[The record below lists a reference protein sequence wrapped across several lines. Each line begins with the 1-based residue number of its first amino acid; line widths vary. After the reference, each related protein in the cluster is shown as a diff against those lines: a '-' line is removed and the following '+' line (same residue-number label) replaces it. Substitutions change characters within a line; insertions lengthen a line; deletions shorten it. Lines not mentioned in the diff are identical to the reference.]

1 MSVTESAKFV
11 VTVNVNDFE
20 KSRARKTGEVK
31 SRFQEDQADLC
42 GFEADKF
49 VCIFGAMAVCP

>member
-1 MSVTESAKFV
+1 MDESWDSVGVSVGQRSFSV

-20 KSRARKTGEVK
+20 KSRARKTGEAK

-42 GFEADKF
+42 GFEAD
-49 VCIFGAMAVCP
+49 